1 MAKIIN
7 SSVYGGEDSEGKP
20 VKLAD
25 EEKHSIGRPMWL
37 WVTRIIYPSLIIPSL
52 LIGFFIGGSCSEPA
66 SPIASQG
73 VYKEE
78 APVQQKETTI
88 LGPEQVARNNVIE
101 NHGRINVSISA
112 PNPASTP
119 PPSPEAEVNK
129 KERRIYRGYIPLVP
143 VQ

>member
-7 SSVYGGEDSEGKP
+7 SSVYGGEDSKGKP

-52 LIGFFIGGSCSEPA
+52 LAGFFIGRSCSEPA
-66 SPIASQG
+66 PPVSPANVEEKVQTQEKAS
-73 VYKEE
+73 VSNTL
-78 APVQQKETTI
+78 V
-88 LGPEQVARNNVIE
+88 NNGEIS
-101 NHGRINVSISA
+101 VSIPA

-129 KERRIYRGYIPLVP
+129 KERRIYRGYIPPVP

>member
-52 LIGFFIGGSCSEPA
+52 LVGFFTGRSCSEPVTPVA
-66 SPIASQG
+66 PQEA
-73 VYKEE
+73 YKEGT
-78 APVQQKETTI
+78 PVQQKGIT
-88 LGPEQVARNNVIE
+88 LGPEQAVRNNVIE

-112 PNPASTP
+112 PNPASMS
-119 PPSPEAEVNK
+119 PPSPEAKVPETEK
-129 KERRIYRGYIPLVP
+129 RRIYQGYIPLV
-143 VQ
+143 Q